1 MLLKKYLSAL
11 LALALTLCL
20 CACQRE
26 EENVSKVVYYDSL
39 LVLEDAAYAL
49 YRHVYQT
56 SAGNTK
62 TQYQLTAFAE
72 DGGENESVKVFPT
85 GVSVRFQPS
94 ENRCVWVEDGVLMA
108 YALPGGETQTL
119 CEVPGEA
126 AVVETTEHYVLL
138 SDQTLVDLQTGTVRT
153 PAAFPAKGR
162 QIWDVL
168 EDRLYY
174 WHSASGT
181 VRCYDCA
188 DGTDTVLYTRPELP
202 SSVITAGKVWGDH
215 FLYAESYPGL
225 YAIPLTGEDTRV
237 REDLIPLTTQV
248 LALARAGEDLY
259 LAAQCVNGIA
269 FSRLTPDGALTEV
282 AVWEGFNASSPWSC
296 GLYLAGDE
304 LVCAYADVTGPFEGP
319 TLFRFPLP
327 EENAPA
333 EAPVPEAPLRIEA
346 TPQDGIAPQ
355 AEYDLPEEVCTM
367 PLDSTEIPLKLS
379 AHPESGIALYHVYD
393 AATTKSG
400 LLVEWGDVSRQFD
413 VTTLYPRG
421 IAVHSALRDA
431 DGDGS
436 DELILVEAAGSG
448 TGVSVDNLHVVERT
462 ESGLS
467 LYSLRTDAVTPLLR
481 ERIALRIDTEQ
492 RTVRIGGTVFRVP
505 EQIGLSDFALGNIVS
520 FETDGG
526 QVRLYVDLQF
536 WPEGR
541 DFRLVSAYTI
551 RLTADVAFSDGA
563 FTLQNFTASECS

>member
-1 MLLKKYLSAL
+1 MRLKKFFAAL
-11 LALALTLCL
+11 LALALILCL
-20 CACQRE
+20 CGCQQE

-49 YRHVYQT
+49 WRHVYQT

-85 GVSVRFQPS
+85 GVSVRFQSS
-94 ENRCVWVEDGVLMA
+94 ENRCVWVEDGKLLA
-108 YALPGGETQTL
+108 YTIPDGETITL

-126 AVVETTEHYVLL
+126 AVAETTEHYVLL
-138 SDQTLVDLQTGTVRT
+138 SDQTLADLQTGSVRA
-153 PAAFPAKGR
+153 PAAFPAESR
-162 QIWDVL
+162 QVWDVL

-202 SSVITAGKVWGDH
+202 SSVIKAGKVWGDH

-237 REDLIPLTTQV
+237 REPLIPLTTSV
-248 LALARAGEDLY
+248 LAMARAGEDLY

-319 TLFRFPLP
+319 TLFRFPIP
-327 EENAPA
+327 EEGTPA
-333 EAPVPEAPLRIEA
+333 EAPVPEEPLRIEA
-346 TPQDGIAPQ
+346 TPQEGVAPQ
-355 AEYDLPEEVCTM
+355 AEYDLPEEVF
-367 PLDSTEIPLKLS
+367 EGIPDGDETCLKL
-379 AHPESGIALYHVYD
+379 
-393 AATTKSG
+393 AAYPDNNLDIYSVCEPDKNDC
-400 LLVEWGDVSRQFD
+400 LLVTWENISRQFD
-413 VTTLYPRG
+413 ISTLGTGG
-421 IAVHSALRDA
+421 IAVHSALWDV
-431 DGDGS
+431 DGDGA
-436 DELILVEAAGSG
+436 DELILIEHAGSG
-448 TGVSVDNLHVVERT
+448 TGVSVDNLHIVERT

-467 LYSLRTDAVTPLLR
+467 LYSLRDDAVVPPIR
-481 ERIALRIDTEQ
+481 EWITQRINMEDRKIRVA
-492 RTVRIGGTVFRVP
+492 GTAFSVP
-505 EQIGLSDFALGNIVS
+505 DHIGLSDFALGNIVS
-520 FETDGG
+520 FEMEDSQICMRVVIG
-526 QVRLYVDLQF
+526 F
-536 WPEGR
+536 WPPEREFHG
-541 DFRLVSAYTI
+541 VSDYAVC
-551 RLTADVAFSDGA
+551 LQADVVFSDGT
-563 FTLQNFTASECS
+563 FTLQNFTASERS